1 MNGPPVHGQPDNAS
15 TPRSISV
22 LVGTD
27 HHEFSR
33 LVDWAD
39 GWAAEHPQDKVTV
52 QFGHSRA
59 PASAEGHSF
68 MSPAALAELMA
79 TSDIVV
85 AHGGPA
91 TISGA
96 RAAGH
101 IPLVLPRDPALGEH
115 VDDHQQRFASWSAQR
130 SLVTKVVSVP
140 ELQERVSALVGE
152 GSGTKSGNMDGA
164 RQGDDAASH
173 LPLLLEK
180 ARTATNRATPGAP
193 VVLYVSGASAATSSY
208 LSTLSRAEG
217 TVMLGDIGQLWERGI
232 AKNANCACGT
242 AFSSCQ
248 FWLRVGKEAFG
259 GWDDV
264 DVRSIKR
271 LGESVR
277 SAGKLMLGVLPFEP
291 PLLRRQ
297 LAEHSSYYLALFR
310 AVQDITGG
318 KVLVCCGADPV
329 LAFALSHNRE
339 IDVRILYL
347 AGRPGRPVTGDD
359 VPGSI
364 AARWLSSRM
373 GAQFLRMRHVPRAV
387 IARKRY
393 LNDPVKALHSVGQ
406 ELELPDSWPVQG
418 APQEFHPLLREDLP

>member
-1 MNGPPVHGQPDNAS
+1 MNASPVDGQPADPP
-15 TPRSISV
+15 TQRSISV

-59 PASAEGHSF
+59 PASAEGQSF

-79 TSDIVV
+79 ASDIVI

-101 IPLVLPRDPALGEH
+101 VPLVLPRDPALGEH

-130 SLVTKVVSVP
+130 SLVTRVVSVP
-140 ELQERVSALVGE
+140 ELQERVSALIDE
-152 GSGTKSGNMDGA
+152 GAGTRSGSPDGT

-173 LPLLLEK
+173 LPLMLEK
-180 ARTATNRATPGAP
+180 TRTATNRATPGAP

-208 LSTLSRAEG
+208 LSALSRAEG
-217 TVMLGDIGQLWERGI
+217 AVMLGDIGQLWERGLV
-232 AKNANCACGT
+232 KNANCACG
-242 AFSSCQ
+242 APFSSCR
-248 FWLRVGKEAFG
+248 FWVRVGQEAFG
-259 GWDDV
+259 GWNDV
-264 DVRSIKR
+264 DVDSIRR
-271 LGESVR
+271 LGELVR
-277 SAGKLMLGVLPFEP
+277 SARNLMLGVLPFEP

-297 LAEHSSYYLALFR
+297 LAEHSSDYFALFR
-310 AVQDITGG
+310 AVHDISGG

-347 AGRPGRPVTGDD
+347 AGMPRRPVTGDYL
-359 VPGSI
+359 PGSL
-364 AARWLSSRM
+364 ATRWLSSRM

-387 IARKRY
+387 VGSKRY
-393 LNDPVKALHSVGQ
+393 LDDPVKALRSVGR
-406 ELELPDSWPVQG
+406 ELELPDSWPIQG
-418 APQEFHPLLREDLP
+418 GPQEFHPLLREDLP

>member
-1 MNGPPVHGQPDNAS
+1 VNTWSPANAAS
-15 TPRSISV
+15 ARSISV

-33 LVDWAD
+33 LVEWAD
-39 GWAAEHPQDKVTV
+39 SWAAEHPQDKVRV

-68 MSPAALAELMA
+68 MSPAAVAELMA

-101 IPLVLPRDPALGEH
+101 VPLVLPRDPSLGEH
-115 VDDHQQRFASWSAQR
+115 IDDHQQRFASWSHER
-130 SLVTKVVSVP
+130 SLITKVASVQ
-140 ELQERVSALVGE
+140 ELQERVSALLEE
-152 GSGTKSGNMDGA
+152 GAGTKNGNV
-164 RQGDDAASH
+164 DAARPGEYAAGQ

-180 ARTATNRATPGAP
+180 ARNAFNRATPGAP
-193 VVLYVSGASAATSSY
+193 VVLYVSGVTGPTSSY
-208 LSTLSRAEG
+208 LSALNSAEDAIL
-217 TVMLGDIGQLWERGI
+217 LGDVGHLWERGI
-232 AKNANCACGT
+232 INNANCACGT

-259 GWDDV
+259 SWDDV

-277 SAGKLMLGVLPFEP
+277 SAGKLMLGVLPVETP
-291 PLLRRQ
+291 ALRRQ
-297 LAEHSSYYLALFR
+297 LAELSSHYLTLFR
-310 AVQDITGG
+310 AVQDISGG

-339 IDVRILYL
+339 IDLRILYL
-347 AGRPGRPVTGDD
+347 AGKPDRLQAGDEA
-359 VPGSI
+359 PGSM

-387 IARKRY
+387 IARGEY
-393 LNDPVKALHSVGQ
+393 LKDAVKALRTVGDQ
-406 ELELPDSWPVQG
+406 LEFSGSWPVAG
-418 APQEFHPLLREDLP
+418 SPQEFHPLLREDVP